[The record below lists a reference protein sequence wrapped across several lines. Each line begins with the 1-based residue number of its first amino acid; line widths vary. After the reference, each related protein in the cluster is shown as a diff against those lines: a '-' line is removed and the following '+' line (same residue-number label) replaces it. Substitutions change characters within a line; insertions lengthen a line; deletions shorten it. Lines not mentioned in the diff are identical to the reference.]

1 MRQRREP
8 ASFEALKA
16 EAFIRGESTLSV
28 VCDRPFDE
36 VALQLEGSIASN
48 DLAILQVHDFG
59 RLLQAKGMAP
69 EQNCRVYEVCNPR
82 LAAQLID
89 IDPGLAHVLPCR
101 ISMHDRG
108 GVTTVTALPDFSAIT
123 AQYGPAVVNI
133 SVTGKARVEGPVAG
147 RGQREDPFGNDP
159 FFEFFRRFQP
169 GQGKAVPREM
179 PVRGQGSGFIV
190 SADGIILTNAHVV
203 RDATEVT
210 VKLTDRREF
219 SAKVLGADP
228 KTDVAV
234 LKIDARDLPVVA
246 PGPHPATCASA
257 NGCWPSARRS
267 ASRTP
272 SRRRRQRQ
280 GPVPARRQC
289 RALHPDRRGGEPGQ
303 LRRAA
308 VQHAWRGGRHQRADL
323 QPHRGLPGPV
333 VRDPDRPGA
342 QDQGPDRRHRQGRAC
357 TPGRDRSRRSTR
369 RWPTRSSSTARRR
382 AGGIGRKGGPAD
394 KAGLQA
400 GDVIR
405 KVDGR
410 AIVSSG
416 DLPAIIS
423 LAKPGDR
430 IALEVWRKGEARTID
445 ARLGNANA
453 DAQAVA
459 RDDQAPASQGKL
471 GLALRPLAPQE
482 RPADGAPGGLL
493 VESVAGAAARAGIEP
508 GDIVLAVNGT
518 TVKDVEQVRS
528 IVAHADKSV
537 ALLIR
542 RDGDTI
548 FVPIRI
554 G

>member
-1 MRQRREP
+1 MKLT
-8 ASFEALKA
+8 ALSPSRLA
-16 EAFIRGESTLSV
+16 LALVAAGLIGGAGVT
-28 VCDRPFDE
+28 
-36 VALQLEGSIASN
+36 ALQHAGPAHAAS
-48 DLAILQVHDFG
+48 QVT
-59 RLLQAKGMAP
+59 AP
-69 EQNCRVYEVCNPR
+69 
-82 LAAQLID
+82 AAAAT
-89 IDPGLAHVLPCR
+89 P
-101 ISMHDRG
+101 M
-108 GVTTVTALPDFSAIT
+108 ALPDFSRIT
-123 AQYGPAVVNI
+123 AQNGPAVVNI
-133 SVTGKARVEGPVAG
+133 SVTGKSKVAAQSPMARG
-147 RGQREDPFGNDP
+147 EDPFGNDP

-169 GQGKAVPREM
+169 GPQGTMPREM

-190 SADGIILTNAHVV
+190 SPDGIILTNAHVV
-203 RDATEVT
+203 RDADQVT

-219 SAKVLGADP
+219 SAKVLGSDP

-234 LKIDARDLPVVA
+234 LKIDARDLPTVNTGRIQDLQVGEWVLAIGSPFGFENTVTAGVVSA
-246 PGPHPATCASA
+246 KGRSLPDDSAVPFIQTDVAVNPGNSGGPLFNTRGEVVGINAQIY
-257 NGCWPSARRS
+257 
-267 ASRTP
+267 SRTGGY
-272 SRRRRQRQ
+272 Q
-280 GPVPARRQC
+280 GLSFAIPIDLALKIKDQIVATGKVEHARLGVTIQEVNQ
-289 RALHPDRRGGEPGQ
+289 AL
-303 LRRAA
+303 
-308 VQHAWRGGRHQRADL
+308 ADSFRL
-323 QPHRGLPGPV
+323 
-333 VRDPDRPGA
+333 DRPEGA
-342 QDQGPDRRHRQGRAC
+342 LVASVEP
-357 TPGRDRSRRSTR
+357 
-369 RWPTRSSSTARRR
+369 
-382 AGGIGRKGGPAD
+382 GGPAAR
-394 KAGLQA
+394 AGLQA

-410 AIVSSG
+410 SIVSSG